1 MNQLPLV
8 ALLCGAVSGAVSGA
22 VTISMLGSGNG
33 ESTVVDPTATQLD
46 SPSDFQ
52 GLARELREGQRE
64 LSDRI
69 GMLESR
75 PVAAVREAV
84 PMDVD
89 TTDEELLEEMRRM
102 LASMKAP
109 AEALDPNFIASVDV
123 AMQQIREEEE
133 RIRREERVARDAERL
148 EERLTSLNEKL
159 GLDNFQANELRNAL
173 TDEMIRRN
181 ELMASADGDWGSMRE
196 GFGEIRDETRE
207 ALESFLSEEQYDQYR
222 QESRGFGRGG
232 GFGGGGDRG
241 GDRGG
246 DNGGGQRGGGQRGGG
261 GV

>member
-22 VTISMLGSGNG
+22 VTISMLGPSDGK
-33 ESTVVDPTATQLD
+33 STVVDPTANQVD
-46 SPSDFQ
+46 SPGDFQ
-52 GLARELREGQRE
+52 GLARELRDGQRE

-75 PVAAVREAV
+75 PVSAAREAV
-84 PMDVD
+84 TMDVD

-102 LASMKAP
+102 LASMKTP
-109 AEALDPNFIASVDV
+109 TETLDPDFVASVDV
-123 AMQQIREEEE
+123 AMKQIREEEE
-133 RIRREERVARDAERL
+133 RIRREERIARDEERL

-159 GLDNFQANELRNAL
+159 GLDTFQSNELRNTL
-173 TDEMIRRN
+173 TDEMVRRN
-181 ELMASADGDWGSMRE
+181 ELMANADGDWGSMRE

-222 QESRGFGRGG
+222 EESRGFGRGG
-232 GFGGGGDRG
+232 GGGGDRG

-246 DNGGGQRGGGQRGGG
+246 NNGGGRRGGGD
-261 GV
+261 V